1 VFVRALRSS
10 DRFDGKS
17 APLEAWIFRIA
28 HNLLVDHLRA
38 RSRRPIGVSIDEE
51 PAIAQAMV
59 ADSGLP
65 QESLERDDEI
75 AILRK
80 AMEQLTEAQQQV
92 LALRFSDRDM
102 TSEQIAVILGRK
114 PTAVREMQSAAIK
127 RLRTILG
134 ARNA

>member
-1 VFVRALRSS
+1 VRALRSS

-38 RSRRPIGVSIDEE
+38 RSRRPAGVSIDEE
-51 PAIAQAMV
+51 PAVAQTMASQE
-59 ADSGLP
+59 ASP
-65 QESLERDDEI
+65 HESLEREDEI
-75 AILRK
+75 AILRR
-80 AMEQLTEAQQQV
+80 AMGQLTEAQQQV
-92 LALRFSDRDM
+92 LALRFSDREM
-102 TSEQIAVILGRK
+102 TSEQIAMILGRK

-127 RLRTILG
+127 RLRSILG